1 MLCPDERAL
10 TRDQALE
17 LFEQLEDLQAELDR
31 LRTGLR
37 PSSRSES

>member
-1 MLCPDERAL
+1 LPCRCYERAL

-31 LRTGLR
+31 LRAGLR
-37 PSSRSES
+37 ALLEE